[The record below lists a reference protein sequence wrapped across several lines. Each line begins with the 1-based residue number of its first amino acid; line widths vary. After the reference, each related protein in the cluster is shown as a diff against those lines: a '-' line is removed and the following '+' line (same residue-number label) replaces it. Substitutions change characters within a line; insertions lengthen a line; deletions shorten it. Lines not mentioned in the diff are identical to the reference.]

1 MVANVVPGRD
11 PCGSRGSKFTQ
22 QIRTKIPNTVEILVD
37 LVDLNR
43 DFKAGMKYVLV
54 EILVDLNLFNSANS
68 CVKAIII
75 INTNAIV
82 IVF

>member
-1 MVANVVPGRD
+1 M
-11 PCGSRGSKFTQ
+11 
-22 QIRTKIPNTVEILVD
+22 D

-54 EILVDLNLFNSANS
+54 EILVDLNLFNSANF